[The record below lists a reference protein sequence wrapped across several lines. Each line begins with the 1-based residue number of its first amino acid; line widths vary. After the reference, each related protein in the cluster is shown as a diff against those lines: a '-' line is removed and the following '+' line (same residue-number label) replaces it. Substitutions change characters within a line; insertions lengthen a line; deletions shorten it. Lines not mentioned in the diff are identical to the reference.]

1 MLYDCR
7 ILFDELESFSTPWKL
22 FGNGKT
28 SECLA
33 VYGDKI
39 RSKSF
44 LSIRDDLSISA
55 LPDNGVFW
63 VSLFA
68 RYFRVFSLFSR
79 FKTVQ
84 NYRAIYSVAII

>member
-7 ILFDELESFSTPWKL
+7 ILFDELESFSTPWEL

-55 LPDNGVFW
+55 LHDNGVFAYLYLLDIF
-63 VSLFA
+63 V
-68 RYFRVFSLFSR
+68 YFPSFLVF
-79 FKTVQ
+79 
-84 NYRAIYSVAII
+84 